1 MSSSVINHHIK
12 VCFLGAV
19 ADVFYYCG
27 CLLVTIIT
35 TYLEIIFR
43 KRHLALGTITT
54 LVMSHLIQPASA
66 FTFSA
71 QSGTRR
77 LNCHICWPL
86 FLPLYLASW
95 CHSQPARPL
104 ARRRRLADTLFVA
117 PSPLVA
123 LADNEV
129 GCLVTTGRGEKGSGE
144 RLTVALRTWAGV
156 DNVIGGCRVRKGTCN
171 LKMFSARYGAKL
183 GASIYISLKLS
194 RSAAVKLVSSS

>member
-12 VCFLGAV
+12 VCSLGAV
-19 ADVFYYCG
+19 ANIFYYCG
-27 CLLVTIIT
+27 CLLVTVIT
-35 TYLEIIFR
+35 LYLEIIFR

-54 LVMSHLIQPASA
+54 LVVSHLIQPASA

-77 LNCHICWPL
+77 LNCRICWPL

-104 ARRRRLADTLFVA
+104 ARRHRLPDTLFVA

-129 GCLVTTGRGEKGSGE
+129 GCLATAGRGEKGSRE
-144 RLTVALRTWAGV
+144 RLTVALHPRARV
-156 DNVIGGCRVRKGTCN
+156 DGVIGGCHVREGTRN
-171 LKMFSARYGAKL
+171 LKMFSVRYGAKL

-194 RSAAVKLVSSS
+194 RPAAVELVSSS